1 MIYRVPIVLYGS
13 SCSRVDLSCNSL
25 SFLLFSFAVRS
36 LPLVGRALFLRNQ
49 VKERRNTG
57 GSSPVHVKVH
67 AVPPAISAVA
77 FMTLVSNQ
85 DRVASSVFPS
95 NLLDV
100 YRKLRIGDS
109 VGVQQSNSRSVPST
123 QRFVGDK
130 YFPKSVPRSS
140 DLAFRRW
147 LTSTRV
153 VVSASRGFSTPLGN
167 ALPCH

>member
-1 MIYRVPIVLYGS
+1 MINRVPIVLYGS

-57 GSSPVHVKVH
+57 GSSPVHGKVL

-100 YRKLRIGDS
+100 YRKLRMVIPS
-109 VGVQQSNSRSVPST
+109 ESNSPNSRCVPST
-123 QRFVGDK
+123 QRFVGDT

-140 DLAFRRW
+140 ALAFRRW
-147 LTSTRV
+147 LTPTRV